1 MEGGSGLPLGGGPR
15 RLRPPDHGWHT
26 ALTRDAAD
34 RDPERW
40 SAVPERDP
48 LDRGVLAMAF
58 FPDDAEVDT
67 YIGGVFRAANDHPES
82 GPKLR
87 ASGIFLKVFYTD
99 PATEMNVVMR
109 EPAID
114 VSLGATE
121 EKPDI
126 TLMMKADTGDKFW
139 RGEYNL
145 AVGLA
150 KGEVKAKGPV

>member
-1 MEGGSGLPLGGGPR
+1 
-15 RLRPPDHGWHT
+15 
-26 ALTRDAAD
+26 
-34 RDPERW
+34 
-40 SAVPERDP
+40 
-48 LDRGVLAMAF
+48 MAF
-58 FPDDAEVDT
+58 FNDSAEVDK

-87 ASGIFLKVFYTD
+87 SSGIFLKVFYTD
-99 PATEMNVVMR
+99 PATEMNIVMH
-109 EPAID
+109 EPTME
-114 VSLGATE
+114 VSLGSTD

-150 KGEVKAKGPV
+150 KGEVKAKGPVNKILKLVPLTKPLFPMYRELVAEKDASA